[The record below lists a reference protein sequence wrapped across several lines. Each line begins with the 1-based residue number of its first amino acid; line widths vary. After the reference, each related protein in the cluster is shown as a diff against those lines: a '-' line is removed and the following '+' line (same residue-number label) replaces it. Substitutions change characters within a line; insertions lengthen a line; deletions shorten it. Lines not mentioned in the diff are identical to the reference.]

1 MRPDPGY
8 RNSRQEIP
16 QQSERVVTHR
26 KYRQSLDEMLQPQL
40 VAGGFTE
47 RAKEF
52 ATLNIQPRFY
62 PRSQQAGGLFDPQRE
77 IAYPSGKV
85 LACPQGRQQAS
96 IGKLGQGLEIVERAR
111 AETLEAVAGYLAIGP
126 RGA

>member
-1 MRPDPGY
+1 LEGLVRPDPGY

-52 ATLNIQPRFY
+52 ATLDIQPRFY

-77 IAYPSGKV
+77 IA
-85 LACPQGRQQAS
+85 
-96 IGKLGQGLEIVERAR
+96 
-111 AETLEAVAGYLAIGP
+111 
-126 RGA
+126 